1 MTNKQKLNQTVI
13 SLKAIREK
21 YEKSLEEQKNAAKDI
36 KSQKEAVEKMMIL
49 AEFEFPKMKPYATF
63 FSETYGYHTQLICN
77 RKKRVQAVPLCFLVT
92 LYEQDLKAAF
102 PREEIQIPY
111 TLRGFWKMEKA
122 VQFLEDFVSFQN
134 KSQNILLWQYRILEC
149 QRRVKAM
156 EYLKIL
162 EEFVSMCT
170 VSSKWQKKIS
180 YHDSDFIM
188 NTKNVKLD
196 VVPLCK
202 LLTIYYVRVIREMEH
217 YQKAYAS
224 RPEKEGL
231 ETIKSDFSKL
241 MEKYFTVK
249 TIC

>member
-1 MTNKQKLNQTVI
+1 MTNKQKLNQTVT

-21 YEKSLEEQKNAAKDI
+21 YEKNLEEQKNEAKDI
-36 KSQKEAVEKMMIL
+36 KRQKEAVEKMMIL
-49 AEFEFPKMKPYATF
+49 AEFEIPKMKPYVTF

-77 RKKRVQAVPLCFLVT
+77 RKKRIQAVPLCFLVT

-102 PREEIQIPY
+102 PKEEIQIPY
-111 TLRGFWKMEKA
+111 TLRGFWKMEKT

-149 QRRVKAM
+149 QGKGKAM

-170 VSSKWQKKIS
+170 LNSKWQKEIS

-188 NTKNVKLD
+188 NMKNVKLD

-217 YQKAYAS
+217 YTKAYAS
-224 RPEKEGL
+224 KLEKEKL